1 MAGAA
6 LAGGFFAAS
15 SSSELE
21 SSSEDSSLAD
31 LARAALAGVTFV
43 AGFFTSLAGEG
54 LTGAALPAG
63 FLAVSS
69 SELESELS
77 ELDSCFFAA
86 GLDAPGLAAGDFTG
100 AGFAATFLSSSLL
113 SSLLSEESLSWALL
127 AAGAAGAF
135 WIEAGGGTALYAP
148 ALGFL
153 LGGASSSDE
162 ESSLLDSVA
171 ALFTGVGLAGA
182 GLTGALAGF
191 SSSESEEL
199 SSLLLLSC
207 FF

>member
-69 SELESELS
+69 SELESRKMR
-77 ELDSCFFAA
+77 DKH
-86 GLDAPGLAAGDFTG
+86 
-100 AGFAATFLSSSLL
+100 
-113 SSLLSEESLSWALL
+113 SLSQTDHHFNMGNERVTFVIHTRAL
-127 AAGAAGAF
+127 
-135 WIEAGGGTALYAP
+135 
-148 ALGFL
+148 
-153 LGGASSSDE
+153 
-162 ESSLLDSVA
+162 
-171 ALFTGVGLAGA
+171 
-182 GLTGALAGF
+182 
-191 SSSESEEL
+191 
-199 SSLLLLSC
+199 
-207 FF
+207 